1 MKPALVPVNG
11 LMEKENVIRVNTH
24 TTHTVKF
31 YSAIK
36 RDEIMLFARQ
46 WMVLEM
52 VMWSELSQSH
62 KVKGYILGDGRE
74 SELGE
79 VEGDKRKK

>member
-52 VMWSELSQSH
+52 VM
-62 KVKGYILGDGRE
+62 
-74 SELGE
+74 
-79 VEGDKRKK
+79 